1 MSLAINKFADGGSP
15 EVRTYK
21 RGNDEINFN
30 DFIRQAEYG
39 FNNWLDQTD
48 LKDKYKSEVRAAYQD
63 IINRMNQ
70 DPNSFTARL
79 GGGFTNTAGITNKTD
94 GFDAYGIAAGYLGN
108 TLRGMPV
115 YTKPEVKSDKTK
127 YKRDGKL
134 INSTIQSYI
143 IGDNPDNFIFL
154 DNDSFDEAT
163 GQRGM
168 THRIE
173 QTLTGLEWLKGRLK
187 DYYDFDSEDEHK
199 LAIDKINKAIGI
211 LKNGNPND
219 DWFVLGQLGFTN
231 VDKYFLTGKEKRTTP
246 LSQEEQTQKES
257 SGAAQQFEDWM
268 STNRPFYSGSLDSI
282 PLTESGYATEED
294 KQALLNT
301 FESLTVNQIK
311 HILGGF
317 ITHPEGNFTSH
328 RDILSLGNILQKDK
342 FTSHQVISG
351 VIYWAIQRGLG
362 RQLTDNVYYFPFTK
376 KDRQDGSSTV
386 YVYDTSDNTIKEIDA
401 QYVPEYRTEYLNDY
415 KQSNPSSSIRNPKYS
430 ELYSDTG
437 LYPSKKKG
445 GVLKAKDGTTTKDSK
460 ETEDGKETEGYNP
473 KEYFDKIKY
482 NPEVSPASFPADIS
496 SLYDHI
502 TAIPEASKWI
512 ELQYGKN
519 KEGEIWGV
527 DDKLPGSEG
536 KRYDR
541 RTVKIGTKPPT
552 PSIKEA
558 YRIQRNYIK
567 SGNIVKDVQA
577 AYKKWSQ
584 NDQNKGKSYEDFVKY
599 YNAKVDNIRKLG
611 TTRFQEGYGAKKF
624 SSLYDDFNEL
634 YSSNA
639 SVNTPDYDKGLLG
652 AEPTLKDINGSTM
665 SLRNALAFYN
675 DNDSKDLRSG
685 TFIDKD
691 PNNIQF
697 WVDNN
702 GHLELRKP
710 EQSQQVDTDKDTTK
724 KDTDKKGTADPSI
737 LDETQT
743 KLQSPDVKA
752 NLNKQGVWDNLGPDL
767 LGAGRLA
774 MSIRANNRIA
784 RVVRK
789 SLRPKLHNTYELYSP
804 VTGAFSEMQ
813 LRNRQGADLLSQS
826 YRPFTSDASLA
837 AARMYE
843 GQNKANE
850 SRYLG
855 FLADDKEIRRT
866 QAEALKKQEDNRAR
880 YTALGNENTDSI
892 ISNNQ
897 AIAQLEASR
906 LKQNWGSQDA
916 YNQGIESRWRQD
928 IAEKNDRSNQFALS
942 VASDEV
948 EDFRR
953 NAMNQLRDKYKQW
966 QAADPEDRKNSTF
979 TDWATLNSDSY
990 SRAVQDIT
998 AYARALSKKR
1008 YAEIYGESYSW
1019 PTQKNSNGVEIPLEF
1034 NVNSG
1039 KYKWAKNG
1047 GTLTP
1052 RPTINKIRRKN
1063 EGNS

>member
-282 PLTESGYATEED
+282 PLTETGNADED
-294 KQALLNT
+294 AKQALLNT
-301 FESLTVNQIK
+301 FGSLTVDQIK

-317 ITHPEGNFTSH
+317 ITHPEGDFTSH
-328 RDILSLGNILQKDK
+328 KDILSLGNILKKGK

-376 KDRQDGSSTV
+376 SDRQDGSSTV

-401 QYVPEYRTEYLNDY
+401 QYVPEYRNEYLNAY

-445 GVLKAKDGTTTKDSK
+445 GVLKARGGTTISTKNS
-460 ETEDGKETEGYNP
+460 
-473 KEYFDKIKY
+473 
-482 NPEVSPASFPADIS
+482 PEVSAVFYPANNSDF
-496 SLYDHI
+496 YNHTI
-502 TAIPEASKWI
+502 TPGWVK
-512 ELQYGKN
+512 LQYGRK
-519 KEGEIWGV
+519 GEKDIWDV
-527 DDKLPGSEG
+527 DEILPGWEG
-536 KRYDR
+536 KSHNLREEA
-541 RTVKIGTKPPT
+541 IGTVPHT
-552 PSIKEA
+552 PSIREA

-577 AYKKWSQ
+577 AYKTWSQ
-584 NDQNKGKSYEDFVKY
+584 NDQNKGKSYKDFINY
-599 YNAKVDNIRKLG
+599 YNGKVDNIRRLG
-611 TTRFQEGYGAKKF
+611 TTRFQEGYGAKEF
-624 SSLYDDFNEL
+624 SQLYDDFNEL

-639 SVNTPDYDKGLLG
+639 SVKKPDYEKGLLG
-652 AEPTLKDINGSTM
+652 AQSNLKDINGSTM
-665 SLRNALAFYN
+665 SLRNALAFRG
-675 DNDSKDLRSG
+675 DDDSKDLRSG

-697 WVDNN
+697 WVDNE
-702 GHLELRKP
+702 GHLKLIEPK
-710 EQSQQVDTDKDTTK
+710 QSQQVDSNKKLTDKDTN
-724 KDTDKKGTADPSI
+724 KDTNKKGTADPSI

-784 RVVRK
+784 RAVRE

-826 YRPFTSDASLA
+826 YRPFTSDASSA
-837 AARMYE
+837 VARMYE
-843 GQNKANE
+843 GQSKAYE
-850 SRYLG
+850 LQHLG

-866 QAEALKKQEDNRAR
+866 QAEALKKQENNRAR
-880 YTALGNENTDSI
+880 RTAVGKENTDSI
-892 ISNNQ
+892 ISDNQ
-897 AIAQLEASR
+897 DIAQLEASR

-948 EDFRR
+948 DDFRR

-966 QAADPEDRKNSTF
+966 QAADPEDRKDSTF

-1039 KYKWAKNG
+1039 RYKWAKNG

>member
-282 PLTESGYATEED
+282 PLTETGNATEED
-294 KQALLNT
+294 KQELLNT
-301 FESLTVNQIK
+301 FRSLTDNQIK

-328 RDILSLGNILQKDK
+328 RDILSLGNILKKDK

-362 RQLTDNVYYFPFTK
+362 RLLTDNVYYFPFTK
-376 KDRQDGSSTV
+376 SDRQDGSSTV

-401 QYVPEYRTEYLNDY
+401 QYVPEYRNEYLNAY

-445 GVLKAKDGTTTKDSK
+445 GVLKAKEGSSTLRTDKGRDYAEDKMDSNPWLTSDYPGINTSGISYNTILEALTYLDEDLKDDKRIQNLYNEGTNTFTYQTRTQPATDRNSPGNNQYDPEPGGKQLETQDYYKNWLNNVLLKNSKVAEAWARRYKALQPTTNVHYSPWFDNNDKFNFNNFKTSVVNNRKVYNDAVNGIGHDFYRGRVYQIVDKNGKAQDGYYTSLQDGYELVGDPKLDEDSNLAWIYQMRKK
-460 ETEDGKETEGYNP
+460 EISTPDGK
-473 KEYFDKIKY
+473 
-482 NPEVSPASFPADIS
+482 S
-496 SLYDHI
+496 
-502 TAIPEASKWI
+502 
-512 ELQYGKN
+512 
-519 KEGEIWGV
+519 
-527 DDKLPGSEG
+527 
-536 KRYDR
+536 
-541 RTVKIGTKPPT
+541 
-552 PSIKEA
+552 
-558 YRIQRNYIK
+558 
-567 SGNIVKDVQA
+567 
-577 AYKKWSQ
+577 
-584 NDQNKGKSYEDFVKY
+584 
-599 YNAKVDNIRKLG
+599 
-611 TTRFQEGYGAKKF
+611 
-624 SSLYDDFNEL
+624 
-634 YSSNA
+634 
-639 SVNTPDYDKGLLG
+639 
-652 AEPTLKDINGSTM
+652 
-665 SLRNALAFYN
+665 
-675 DNDSKDLRSG
+675 
-685 TFIDKD
+685 
-691 PNNIQF
+691 
-697 WVDNN
+697 
-702 GHLELRKP
+702 
-710 EQSQQVDTDKDTTK
+710 TDKDTTK

-784 RVVRK
+784 RAVRE

-826 YRPFTSDASLA
+826 YRPFTSDASSA
-837 AARMYE
+837 VARMYE
-843 GQNKANE
+843 GQSKAYE
-850 SRYLG
+850 LQHLG

-866 QAEALKKQEDNRAR
+866 QAEALKRQEDNIAR
-880 YTALGNENTDSI
+880 RSALGNENIDSI

-942 VASDEV
+942 VASDEI
-948 EDFRR
+948 EDFRK

-966 QAADPEDRKNSTF
+966 QAADPEDRKDSTF
-979 TDWATLNSDSY
+979 TDWATLNYDSY
-990 SRAVQDIT
+990 SRAVQDIS
-998 AYARALSKKR
+998 AYARALSRKR

-1019 PTQKNSNGVEIPLEF
+1019 PTQKGSNGIETPLEF
-1034 NVNSG
+1034 NINSG
-1039 KYKWAKNG
+1039 RYKWAKNG

>member
-79 GGGFTNTAGITNKTD
+79 GGGFTNTVGITNKTD

-168 THRIE
+168 THRIN
-173 QTLTGLEWLKGRLK
+173 QTLIGLEGLKSRLK
-187 DYYDFDSEDEHK
+187 EFYDFDSGEDYNH
-199 LAIDKINKAIGI
+199 AIDKINKAIGL

-219 DWFVLGQLGFTN
+219 DWFTLGQLGFTN

-246 LSQEEQTQKES
+246 LSQEEQTQIES

-282 PLTESGYATEED
+282 PLTESGYATKED

-301 FESLTVNQIK
+301 FGSLTVDQIK

-328 RDILSLGNILQKDK
+328 KDILSLGNILKNGN

-362 RQLTDNVYYFPFTK
+362 KQLTDNVYYFPFTK
-376 KDRQDGSSTV
+376 LDKQDGSSTV

-401 QYVPEYRTEYLNDY
+401 QYVPEYRNENINAY

-445 GVLKAKDGTTTKDSK
+445 GVLKAESGT
-460 ETEDGKETEGYNP
+460 E
-473 KEYFDKIKY
+473 IKY
-482 NPEVSPASFPADIS
+482 NPEDDYNPKDYLNRIKYTPKVPPVSFPADNS
-496 SLYDHI
+496 FLYDHI
-502 TAIPEASKWI
+502 TEIPGASKWI

-519 KEGEIWGV
+519 DKNNIWDI
-527 DDKLPGSEG
+527 DDELPNWKG
-536 KRYDR
+536 KRHDR
-541 RTVKIGTKPPT
+541 RTSAIGTEPHT
-552 PSIKEA
+552 PSIREA

-567 SGNIVKDVQA
+567 SENIVKDVQA
-577 AYKKWSQ
+577 AYKNWLQKNQ
-584 NDQNKGKSYEDFVKY
+584 GKSYKDFVNY
-599 YNAKVDNIRKLG
+599 YNDKVDNIRKLG
-611 TTRFQEGYGAKKF
+611 TTRFQQGYGAEKF
-624 SSLYDDFNEL
+624 SQLYDDFNEL

-639 SVNTPDYDKGLLG
+639 SVKTPDYEKGLLG

-675 DNDSKDLRSG
+675 DDDSKDLRLG
-685 TFIDKD
+685 TFIEND
-691 PNNIQF
+691 PSKVQF
-697 WVDNN
+697 WVDNE
-702 GHLELRKP
+702 GHLELREPK
-710 EQSQQVDTDKDTTK
+710 QSQQVDTDKDTTK
-724 KDTDKKGTADPSI
+724 KDTTKKDTPDPSI

-767 LGAGRLA
+767 LGARRLA

-784 RVVRK
+784 RVVRE
-789 SLRPKLHNTYELYSP
+789 SLRPKLHYTYELYSP
-804 VTGAFSEMQ
+804 ETGAFSSEIQ

-826 YRPFTSDASLA
+826 YRPFTSDAYLA

-850 SRYLG
+850 LRHLG
-855 FLADDKEIRRT
+855 FIADDKEIRRT
-866 QAEALKKQEDNRAR
+866 QAEALKKQEDNIAR
-880 YTALGNENTDSI
+880 RTALRNETIDSI

-906 LKQNWGSQDA
+906 LKQNWSSQDA

-928 IAEKNDRSNQFALS
+928 IAEKKDRSNQFALS
-942 VASDEV
+942 VASDEIY
-948 EDFRR
+948 DFRK

-966 QAADPEDRKNSTF
+966 QAADPEGRKNSTF
-979 TDWATLNSDSY
+979 TDWATLNYDSY
-990 SRAVQDIT
+990 SRAVQDIA
-998 AYARALSKKR
+998 AYARALSRKR

-1019 PTQKNSNGVEIPLEF
+1019 PTQKGSNGVETPLEF
-1034 NVNSG
+1034 NINSG
-1039 KYKWAKNG
+1039 RYKWAKNG

>member
-246 LSQEEQTQKES
+246 LSQEEQTQIES

-282 PLTESGYATEED
+282 SLTETGNATEED
-294 KQALLNT
+294 KQELLNT
-301 FESLTVNQIK
+301 FRSLTDNQIK

-317 ITHPEGNFTSH
+317 ITHPDGNFTSH
-328 RDILSLGNILQKDK
+328 RDILSLGKILKKDK

-351 VIYWAIQRGLG
+351 VIYWAIERGLG

-376 KDRQDGSSTV
+376 SDRQDGSSTV

-401 QYVPEYRTEYLNDY
+401 QYVPEYRNEYLNAY

-445 GVLKAKDGTTTKDSK
+445 GVLKAKDGTQTKDGK
-460 ETEDGKETEGYNP
+460 KTEEN
-473 KEYFDKIKY
+473 KIKF
-482 NPEVSPASFPADIS
+482 NPPEFTTPPITDKVQEEFLS
-496 SLYDHI
+496 SNIYQ
-502 TAIPEASKWI
+502 PWI

-519 KEGEIWGV
+519 KKGNIWYA
-527 DDKLPGSEG
+527 DDELPYWKG
-536 KRYDR
+536 KRHDR
-541 RTVKIGTKPPT
+541 RTDKIGTEPPT
-552 PSIKEA
+552 PSIRNA
-558 YRIQRNYIK
+558 YRIQRNYIN
-567 SGNIVKDVQA
+567 SGNIVKDVRT
-577 AYKKWSQ
+577 AYQ
-584 NDQNKGKSYEDFVKY
+584 NWLKNNKEKTYKDFVKY
-599 YNAKVDNIRKLG
+599 YNAKVDNIRNLG
-611 TTRFQEGYGAKKF
+611 ITRFQKGYGATGF
-624 SSLYDDFNEL
+624 SKLYDDFNEL

-639 SVNTPDYDKGLLG
+639 SVNKPDYDNGLLG
-652 AEPTLKDINGSTM
+652 AQSDLKDINGSTM
-665 SLRNALAFYN
+665 SLRNALAFLN
-675 DNDSKDLRSG
+675 DDDSKNLRSG
-685 TFIDKD
+685 TFIEND
-691 PNNIQF
+691 PSKIQF

-702 GHLELRKP
+702 GHLELREPK
-710 EQSQQVDTDKDTTK
+710 QSQQVDTDKDTTK
-724 KDTDKKGTADPSI
+724 KDTDKKGTTDPSI

-784 RVVRK
+784 RVVRE

-813 LRNRQGADLLSQS
+813 LRNREGADLLSQS
-826 YRPFTSDASLA
+826 YRPFTSDASSA
-837 AARMYE
+837 IARMYE
-843 GQNKANE
+843 GQSKANE
-850 SRYLG
+850 LRHLG

-866 QAEALKKQEDNRAR
+866 QAEALKKQEDNTAR
-880 YTALGNENTDSI
+880 RTALRNENIDSI

-906 LKQNWGSQDA
+906 LKQNWSSQDA

-928 IAEKNDRSNQFALS
+928 IAEKKDRSNQFALS

-1019 PTQKNSNGVEIPLEF
+1019 PTQKNSNGVETPLEF

>member
-282 PLTESGYATEED
+282 PLTETGSADEED
-294 KQALLNT
+294 KQELLNT
-301 FESLTVNQIK
+301 FRSLTDNQIK

-317 ITHPEGNFTSH
+317 ITHPDGNFTSH
-328 RDILSLGNILQKDK
+328 TDILSLGKILKKDK

-376 KDRQDGSSTV
+376 LDRQDGSSTV

-401 QYVPEYRTEYLNDY
+401 QYVPEYRNEYLNAY

-445 GVLKAKDGTTTKDSK
+445 GVLKAESGTK
-460 ETEDGKETEGYNP
+460 TEESN
-473 KEYFDKIKY
+473 KIKF
-482 NPEVSPASFPADIS
+482 NPPELTTPPITDGIPGLSPDWA
-496 SLYDHI
+496 
-502 TAIPEASKWI
+502 K
-512 ELQYGKN
+512 LQYGYKDKN
-519 KEGEIWGV
+519 KDIIWGA
-527 DDKLPGSEG
+527 DEILPGWKG
-536 KRYDR
+536 R
-541 RTVKIGTKPPT
+541 RHDLRTDEIGTIPHT
-552 PSIKEA
+552 PSIREA

-611 TTRFQEGYGAKKF
+611 TTRFQKGYGAKEF
-624 SSLYDDFNEL
+624 SPLYDDFNEL

-639 SVNTPDYDKGLLG
+639 SVNKPDYEKGLLG
-652 AEPTLKDINGSTM
+652 KQYNLRDINGSTM

-675 DNDSKDLRSG
+675 DDDSKDLRSG
-685 TFIDKD
+685 TFIEND
-691 PNNIQF
+691 PSKVQF

-702 GHLELRKP
+702 GHLELREPK
-710 EQSQQVDTDKDTTK
+710 QSQQVATDKDTTK
-724 KDTDKKGTADPSI
+724 KDTTKKGTPDQSI

-784 RVVRK
+784 RAVRE

-826 YRPFTSDASLA
+826 YRPFTSDASSA
-837 AARMYE
+837 VARMYE
-843 GQNKANE
+843 GQSKAIE
-850 SRYLG
+850 LQHLG

-906 LKQNWGSQDA
+906 LKQNWSSQDA

-928 IAEKNDRSNQFALS
+928 IAEKKDRSNQFALS

>member
-246 LSQEEQTQKES
+246 LSQEEQTQIES

-282 PLTESGYATEED
+282 PLTETGNASEED
-294 KQALLNT
+294 KQELLNT
-301 FESLTVNQIK
+301 FRSLTDNQIT

-328 RDILSLGNILQKDK
+328 QDILSLGKILKKDK

-362 RQLTDNVYYFPFTK
+362 KQLTDNVYYFPFTK
-376 KDRQDGSSTV
+376 SDRQDGSSTV
-386 YVYDTSDNTIKEIDA
+386 YVYDTSDHTIKEIDA
-401 QYVPEYRTEYLNDY
+401 QYVPEYRNEYLNAY

-445 GVLKAKDGTTTKDSK
+445 GVLKAESGTK
-460 ETEDGKETEGYNP
+460 TEESN
-473 KEYFDKIKY
+473 KIKF
-482 NPEVSPASFPADIS
+482 NPPELTTPPITDGIPGLSPDWA
-496 SLYDHI
+496 
-502 TAIPEASKWI
+502 K
-512 ELQYGKN
+512 LQYGYKD
-519 KEGEIWGV
+519 EGKGIIWGA
-527 DDKLPGSEG
+527 DDELPYWKG
-536 KRYDR
+536 KRHDLR
-541 RTVKIGTKPPT
+541 KPAIGTEPHT
-552 PSIKEA
+552 PSIREA

-567 SGNIVKDVQA
+567 SGNIVKDVRT
-577 AYKKWSQ
+577 AYQ
-584 NDQNKGKSYEDFVKY
+584 NWLKNNKEKTYKDFVNY
-599 YNAKVDNIRKLG
+599 YNAKVDNIRRLG
-611 TTRFQEGYGAKKF
+611 TTRFQEGYGAKGF
-624 SSLYDDFNEL
+624 SQLYDDFNEL

-639 SVNTPDYDKGLLG
+639 SVNKPDYKNGLLG
-652 AEPTLKDINGSTM
+652 AEPKLKDINGSTM
-665 SLRNALAFYN
+665 SLRNALAFLN
-675 DNDSKDLRSG
+675 DDDSKDLRSG

-697 WVDNN
+697 WVNN
-702 GHLELRKP
+702 EGHLELREPK
-710 EQSQQVDTDKDTTK
+710 QSQQVDPDGKSTDKSTP
-724 KDTDKKGTADPSI
+724 KKGAADPSI

-784 RVVRK
+784 RAVRE

-826 YRPFTSDASLA
+826 YRPFTSDASSA

-843 GQNKANE
+843 GQSKAYE
-850 SRYLG
+850 LQHLG

-866 QAEALKKQEDNRAR
+866 QAEALKKQENNRAR
-880 YTALGNENTDSI
+880 WTAVGNENTDSI

-897 AIAQLEASR
+897 DIAQLEASR
-906 LKQNWGSQDA
+906 LKQNWSSQDA

-942 VASDEV
+942 VASDEI
-948 EDFRR
+948 EDFRK

-966 QAADPEDRKNSTF
+966 QAADPEDRKDSTF
-979 TDWATLNSDSY
+979 TDWATLNYDSY
-990 SRAVQDIT
+990 SRAVQDIS
-998 AYARALSKKR
+998 AYARALSRKR

-1019 PTQKNSNGVEIPLEF
+1019 PTQKNSNGVETPLEF
-1034 NVNSG
+1034 NINSG
-1039 KYKWAKNG
+1039 RYKWARNG

>member
-246 LSQEEQTQKES
+246 LSQEEQTQIES

-282 PLTESGYATEED
+282 PLTETGNASEED
-294 KQALLNT
+294 KQELLNT
-301 FESLTVNQIK
+301 FRSLTDNQIT

-328 RDILSLGNILQKDK
+328 QDILSLGKILKKDK

-362 RQLTDNVYYFPFTK
+362 KQLTDNVYYFPFTK
-376 KDRQDGSSTV
+376 SDRQDGSSTV
-386 YVYDTSDNTIKEIDA
+386 YVYDTSDHTIKEIDA
-401 QYVPEYRTEYLNDY
+401 QYVPEYRNEYLNAY

-445 GVLKAKDGTTTKDSK
+445 GVLKAESGTK
-460 ETEDGKETEGYNP
+460 TEESN
-473 KEYFDKIKY
+473 KIKF
-482 NPEVSPASFPADIS
+482 NPPELTTPPITDGIPGLSPDWA
-496 SLYDHI
+496 
-502 TAIPEASKWI
+502 K
-512 ELQYGKN
+512 LQYGYKD
-519 KEGEIWGV
+519 EGKGIIWGA
-527 DDKLPGSEG
+527 DDELPYWKG
-536 KRYDR
+536 KRHDLR
-541 RTVKIGTKPPT
+541 KPAIGTEPHT
-552 PSIKEA
+552 PSIREA

-577 AYKKWSQ
+577 AYKKWSE
-584 NDQNKGKSYEDFVKY
+584 NKDNQGKTYKDFVNY
-599 YNAKVDNIRKLG
+599 YNAKVDNIRNLG
-611 TTRFQEGYGAKKF
+611 TTRFQKGYGATGF
-624 SSLYDDFNEL
+624 SPLYDDFNEL

-639 SVNTPDYDKGLLG
+639 SVDTPNYEKGLLG
-652 AEPTLKDINGSTM
+652 KQYNLRDINGSTM

-675 DNDSKDLRSG
+675 DDDSKDLRLG
-685 TFIDKD
+685 TFIAND
-691 PNNIQF
+691 PSKVQF
-697 WVDNN
+697 WVDNK
-702 GHLELRKP
+702 GHLELREPK
-710 EQSQQVDTDKDTTK
+710 QSQQVDTDKDTTK
-724 KDTDKKGTADPSI
+724 KDTDKKGAADPSI

-784 RVVRK
+784 RAVRE

-826 YRPFTSDASLA
+826 YRPFTSDASSA
-837 AARMYE
+837 VARMYE
-843 GQNKANE
+843 GQSKAYE
-850 SRYLG
+850 LQHLG

-866 QAEALKKQEDNRAR
+866 QAEALKKQENNRAR
-880 YTALGNENTDSI
+880 WTAVGNENTDSI

-897 AIAQLEASR
+897 DIAQLEASR
-906 LKQNWGSQDA
+906 LKQNWSSQDA

-942 VASDEV
+942 VASDEI
-948 EDFRR
+948 EDFRK

-966 QAADPEDRKNSTF
+966 QAADPEDRKDSTF
-979 TDWATLNSDSY
+979 TDWATLNYDSY
-990 SRAVQDIT
+990 SRAVQDIS
-998 AYARALSKKR
+998 AYARALSRKR

-1019 PTQKNSNGVEIPLEF
+1019 PTQKNSNGVETPLEF
-1034 NVNSG
+1034 NINSG
-1039 KYKWAKNG
+1039 RYKWARNG

>member
-168 THRIE
+168 THRIN
-173 QTLTGLEWLKGRLK
+173 QTLIGLEGLKSRLK
-187 DYYDFDSEDEHK
+187 EFYDFDSGEDYNH
-199 LAIDKINKAIGI
+199 AIDKINKAIGL

-219 DWFVLGQLGFTN
+219 DWFTLGQLGFTN

-246 LSQEEQTQKES
+246 LSQEEQTQIES

-282 PLTESGYATEED
+282 PLTETGNADEVD
-294 KQALLNT
+294 KQELLNT
-301 FESLTVNQIK
+301 FRSLTVDQIQ

-328 RDILSLGNILQKDK
+328 KDILSLGNILKKGK

-376 KDRQDGSSTV
+376 SDKPDGSSTV
-386 YVYDTSDNTIKEIDA
+386 YVYDTSDNTIKEMDA
-401 QYVPEYRTEYLNDY
+401 QYVPEYRNENINAY
-415 KQSNPSSSIRNPKYS
+415 KQSNPSSSIRNPQYS
-430 ELYSDTG
+430 ELYGNTG

-445 GVLKAKDGTTTKDSK
+445 GVLKAKSGITISTDGIPKGSAVFYPANNSDF
-460 ETEDGKETEGYNP
+460 YNHT
-473 KEYFDKIKY
+473 IT
-482 NPEVSPASFPADIS
+482 PEWV
-496 SLYDHI
+496 
-502 TAIPEASKWI
+502 K
-512 ELQYGKN
+512 LQYGRK
-519 KEGEIWGV
+519 GEKDIWGV
-527 DDKLPGSEG
+527 DDKLPGWEG
-536 KRYDR
+536 KRHDLR
-541 RTVKIGTKPPT
+541 KPAIGIEPHT
-552 PSIKEA
+552 PSIREA

-567 SGNIVKDVQA
+567 SGNIVRDVQA

-599 YNAKVDNIRKLG
+599 YNAKVDDIRRLG
-611 TTRFQEGYGAKKF
+611 TTRFQQGYGAKGF
-624 SSLYDDFNEL
+624 SQLYDDFNEL

-639 SVNTPDYDKGLLG
+639 SVEKPDYEKGLLG
-652 AEPTLKDINGSTM
+652 AQSNLKDINGSTM
-665 SLRNALAFYN
+665 SLRNALAFRGN
-675 DNDSKDLRSG
+675 DDSKDLRLG
-685 TFIDKD
+685 TFIDND
-691 PNNIQF
+691 PSKVQF
-697 WVDNN
+697 WVDNE
-702 GHLELRKP
+702 GHLKLKP
-710 EQSQQVDTDKDTTK
+710 EQSQQVNSDKKLTDKDTK
-724 KDTDKKGTADPSI
+724 KDTDKKGTPDPSI

-813 LRNRQGADLLSQS
+813 LRNREGADLLSQS
-826 YRPFTSDASLA
+826 YRPFTSDASSA
-837 AARMYE
+837 IARMYE
-843 GQNKANE
+843 GQSKANE
-850 SRYLG
+850 LRHLG

-866 QAEALKKQEDNRAR
+866 QAEALKKQEDNIAR
-880 YTALGNENTDSI
+880 RTVVRNENTDSI

-928 IAEKNDRSNQFALS
+928 IAEKKDRSNQFALS
-942 VASDEV
+942 VASDEID
-948 EDFRR
+948 DFRK

-966 QAADPEDRKNSTF
+966 QAADPEDRKDSTF
-979 TDWATLNSDSY
+979 TDWATLNYDSY
-990 SRAVQDIT
+990 SRAVQDIA
-998 AYARALSKKR
+998 AYARALSRKR

-1019 PTQKNSNGVEIPLEF
+1019 PTQKGSNGVETPLEF
-1034 NVNSG
+1034 NINSG
-1039 KYKWAKNG
+1039 RYKWAKNG

>member
-246 LSQEEQTQKES
+246 LSQEEQTQIES

-282 PLTESGYATEED
+282 PLTESGDATEDD
-294 KQALLNT
+294 KQELLNT
-301 FESLTVNQIK
+301 FRSLTDNQIK

-328 RDILSLGNILQKDK
+328 RDILSLGKILKKGK

-351 VIYWAIQRGLG
+351 VIYWAIERGLG
-362 RQLTDNVYYFPFTK
+362 KQLTDNAYYFPFTK
-376 KDRQDGSSTV
+376 SDRQDGSSTV

-401 QYVPEYRTEYLNDY
+401 QYVPEYRNEYLNAY

-445 GVLKAKDGTTTKDSK
+445 GVLKAKDGTQ
-460 ETEDGKETEGYNP
+460 TEEN
-473 KEYFDKIKY
+473 KIKF
-482 NPEVSPASFPADIS
+482 NPPEFTTPPITDKMQEEFLS
-496 SLYDHI
+496 SNIYQ
-502 TAIPEASKWI
+502 PWI

-519 KEGEIWGV
+519 KEGKIWYA
-527 DDKLPGSEG
+527 DDELPNWKG
-536 KRYDR
+536 KRHDR
-541 RTVKIGTKPPT
+541 RTAQIGVDPHT
-552 PSIKEA
+552 PSIRNA
-558 YRIQRNYIK
+558 YQIQRNYIK
-567 SGNIVKDVQA
+567 SGNIVKDVRA
-577 AYKKWSQ
+577 AYQ
-584 NDQNKGKSYEDFVKY
+584 NWLQKNQGKSYEDFVKY
-599 YNAKVDNIRKLG
+599 YNGKVDNIRALG
-611 TTRFQEGYGAKKF
+611 TTRFQKGYGAKEF
-624 SSLYDDFNEL
+624 SQLYDDFNEL

-639 SVNTPDYDKGLLG
+639 SVKTPNYEKGLLG
-652 AEPTLKDINGSTM
+652 AQSNLKDINGSTM

-675 DNDSKDLRSG
+675 DDDSKDLRSG
-685 TFIDKD
+685 TFIEND
-691 PNNIQF
+691 PSKVQF
-697 WVDNN
+697 WVDNT
-702 GHLELRKP
+702 GHLELREPK
-710 EQSQQVDTDKDTTK
+710 QSQQVDTDKDTTK

-784 RVVRK
+784 RVVRE

-826 YRPFTSDASLA
+826 YRPFTSDASSA
-837 AARMYE
+837 VARMYE
-843 GQNKANE
+843 GQSKANE
-850 SRYLG
+850 LQHLG

-866 QAEALKKQEDNRAR
+866 QAEALKRQEDNTAR
-880 YTALGNENTDSI
+880 RTALRNENIDSI

-906 LKQNWGSQDA
+906 LKQNWSSQDA

-928 IAEKNDRSNQFALS
+928 IAEKKDRSNQFALS

-979 TDWATLNSDSY
+979 TDWATLNSDAY

>member
-282 PLTESGYATEED
+282 PLTETGSADEED
-294 KQALLNT
+294 KQELLNT
-301 FESLTVNQIK
+301 FRSLTDNQIK

-317 ITHPEGNFTSH
+317 ITHPDGNFTSH
-328 RDILSLGNILQKDK
+328 TDILSLGKILKKDK

-401 QYVPEYRTEYLNDY
+401 QYVPEYRNEYLNAY

-445 GVLKAKDGTTTKDSK
+445 GVLKAESGTK
-460 ETEDGKETEGYNP
+460 TEESN
-473 KEYFDKIKY
+473 KIKF
-482 NPEVSPASFPADIS
+482 NPPELTTPPITDGIPGLSPDWA
-496 SLYDHI
+496 
-502 TAIPEASKWI
+502 K
-512 ELQYGKN
+512 LQYGYKDKN
-519 KEGEIWGV
+519 KDIIWGA
-527 DDKLPGSEG
+527 DEILPGWKG
-536 KRYDR
+536 R
-541 RTVKIGTKPPT
+541 RHDLRTDEIGTIPHT
-552 PSIKEA
+552 PSIREA

-611 TTRFQEGYGAKKF
+611 TTRFQKGYGAKEF
-624 SSLYDDFNEL
+624 SPLYDDFNEL

-639 SVNTPDYDKGLLG
+639 SVNKPDYEKGLLG
-652 AEPTLKDINGSTM
+652 KQYNLRDINGSTM

-675 DNDSKDLRSG
+675 DDDSKDLRSG
-685 TFIDKD
+685 TFIEND
-691 PNNIQF
+691 PSKVQF

-702 GHLELRKP
+702 GHLELREPK
-710 EQSQQVDTDKDTTK
+710 QSQQVATDKDTTK
-724 KDTDKKGTADPSI
+724 KDTTKKGTPDQSI

-784 RVVRK
+784 RAVRE

-826 YRPFTSDASLA
+826 YRPFTSDASSA
-837 AARMYE
+837 VARMYE
-843 GQNKANE
+843 GQSKAIE
-850 SRYLG
+850 LQHLG

-928 IAEKNDRSNQFALS
+928 IAEKKDRSNQFALS

>member
-282 PLTESGYATEED
+282 SLTETGNATEED
-294 KQALLNT
+294 KQELLNT
-301 FESLTVNQIK
+301 FRSLTDNQIK

-362 RQLTDNVYYFPFTK
+362 KQLTDNVYYFPFTK
-376 KDRQDGSSTV
+376 SDRQDGSSTV

-401 QYVPEYRTEYLNDY
+401 QYVPEYRNEYLNAY

-445 GVLKAKDGTTTKDSK
+445 GILKAKDGTQTKDSK
-460 ETEDGKETEGYNP
+460 KTEEN
-473 KEYFDKIKY
+473 KIKF
-482 NPEVSPASFPADIS
+482 NPPEFTTPPITDKMQEEFLS
-496 SLYDHI
+496 SNIYQ
-502 TAIPEASKWI
+502 PWI

-519 KEGEIWGV
+519 NKGEIWYA
-527 DDKLPGSEG
+527 DDELPYWKG
-536 KRYDR
+536 KRHDR
-541 RTVKIGTKPPT
+541 RTSAIGTEPHT
-552 PSIKEA
+552 PSIREA

-567 SGNIVKDVQA
+567 SGNIVKDVRT
-577 AYKKWSQ
+577 AYQ
-584 NDQNKGKSYEDFVKY
+584 NWLKNNKEKSYKDFVDY
-599 YNAKVDNIRKLG
+599 YNAKVDNIRNLG
-611 TTRFQEGYGAKKF
+611 ITRFQKGYGATGF
-624 SSLYDDFNEL
+624 SKLYDDFNEL

-639 SVNTPDYDKGLLG
+639 SVDTPNYEKGLLG
-652 AEPTLKDINGSTM
+652 KQYNLRDINGSTM
-665 SLRNALAFYN
+665 SLRNALAFLN
-675 DNDSKDLRSG
+675 DDDSKNLRSG

-697 WVDNN
+697 WVDNK

-710 EQSQQVDTDKDTTK
+710 EQSQQVDSDKDTTK

-784 RVVRK
+784 RVVRE

-826 YRPFTSDASLA
+826 YRPFTSDASSA
-837 AARMYE
+837 VARMYE
-843 GQNKANE
+843 GQSKAIE
-850 SRYLG
+850 LQHLG

-880 YTALGNENTDSI
+880 RTALGNENTDSI
-892 ISNNQ
+892 IANNQ

-906 LKQNWGSQDA
+906 LKQNWSSQDA

-928 IAEKNDRSNQFALS
+928 IAEKKDRSDKFALS

-1019 PTQKNSNGVEIPLEF
+1019 PTQKNSNGVETPLEF

-1039 KYKWAKNG
+1039 RYKWAKNG

>member
-282 PLTESGYATEED
+282 PLTESGSADEED
-294 KQALLNT
+294 KQELLNT
-301 FESLTVNQIK
+301 FRSLTDNQIR

-317 ITHPEGNFTSH
+317 ITHPDGNFTSH
-328 RDILSLGNILQKDK
+328 RDILSLGKILKKDK

-376 KDRQDGSSTV
+376 SDRQDGSSTV

-401 QYVPEYRTEYLNDY
+401 QYVPEYRNEYLNAY

-445 GVLKAKDGTTTKDSK
+445 GVLKAEDGTQTKDGKK
-460 ETEDGKETEGYNP
+460 TEEN
-473 KEYFDKIKY
+473 KIKF
-482 NPEVSPASFPADIS
+482 NPPEFTTPPITDKMQEEFLS
-496 SLYDHI
+496 SNIYQ
-502 TAIPEASKWI
+502 PWI

-519 KEGEIWGV
+519 KKGNIWYA
-527 DDKLPGSEG
+527 DDELPYWKG
-536 KRYDR
+536 KRHDR
-541 RTVKIGTKPPT
+541 RTDKIGTEPPT
-552 PSIKEA
+552 PSIRNA
-558 YRIQRNYIK
+558 YRIQRNYIN
-567 SGNIVKDVQA
+567 SGNIVKDVRT
-577 AYKKWSQ
+577 AYQ
-584 NDQNKGKSYEDFVKY
+584 NWLKNNKEKTYKDFVKY
-599 YNAKVDNIRKLG
+599 YNAKVDNIRNLG
-611 TTRFQEGYGAKKF
+611 ITRFQKGYGATGF
-624 SSLYDDFNEL
+624 SKLYDDFNEL

-639 SVNTPDYDKGLLG
+639 SVNKPDYDNGLLG
-652 AEPTLKDINGSTM
+652 AQSDLKDINGSTM
-665 SLRNALAFYN
+665 SLRNALAFLN
-675 DNDSKDLRSG
+675 DDDSKNLRSG

-710 EQSQQVDTDKDTTK
+710 EQSQQVDTNKDTTK

-826 YRPFTSDASLA
+826 YRPFTSDASSA
-837 AARMYE
+837 IARMYE
-843 GQNKANE
+843 GQSKAIE
-850 SRYLG
+850 LQHLG

-880 YTALGNENTDSI
+880 RTALRNENTDSI

-906 LKQNWGSQDA
+906 LKQNWSSQDA

-1019 PTQKNSNGVEIPLEF
+1019 PTQKNSNGVETPLEF

-1039 KYKWAKNG
+1039 RYKWAKNG

>member
-246 LSQEEQTQKES
+246 LSQEEQTQIES

-282 PLTESGYATEED
+282 SLTETGNATEED
-294 KQALLNT
+294 KQELLNT
-301 FESLTVNQIK
+301 FRSLTDNQIK

-362 RQLTDNVYYFPFTK
+362 KQLTDNVYYFPFTK
-376 KDRQDGSSTV
+376 SDRQDGSSTV

-401 QYVPEYRTEYLNDY
+401 QYVPEYRNEYLNAY

-445 GVLKAKDGTTTKDSK
+445 GILKAKDGTQTKDSK
-460 ETEDGKETEGYNP
+460 KTEEN
-473 KEYFDKIKY
+473 KIKF
-482 NPEVSPASFPADIS
+482 NPPEFTTPPITDKMQEEFLS
-496 SLYDHI
+496 SNIYQ
-502 TAIPEASKWI
+502 PWI

-519 KEGEIWGV
+519 NKGEIWYA
-527 DDKLPGSEG
+527 DDELPYWKG
-536 KRYDR
+536 KRHDR
-541 RTVKIGTKPPT
+541 RTSAIGTEPHT
-552 PSIKEA
+552 PSIREA

-567 SGNIVKDVQA
+567 SGNIVKDVRT
-577 AYKKWSQ
+577 AYQ
-584 NDQNKGKSYEDFVKY
+584 NWLKNNKEKSYKDFVDY
-599 YNAKVDNIRKLG
+599 YNAKVDNIRNLG
-611 TTRFQEGYGAKKF
+611 ITRFQKGYGATGF
-624 SSLYDDFNEL
+624 SKLYDDFNEL

-639 SVNTPDYDKGLLG
+639 SVDTPNYEKGLLG
-652 AEPTLKDINGSTM
+652 KQYNLRDINGSTM
-665 SLRNALAFYN
+665 SLRNALAFLN
-675 DNDSKDLRSG
+675 DDDSKNLRSG

-697 WVDNN
+697 WVDNK

-710 EQSQQVDTDKDTTK
+710 EQSQQVDSDKDTTK

-784 RVVRK
+784 RVVRE

-826 YRPFTSDASLA
+826 YRPFTSDASSA
-837 AARMYE
+837 VARMYE
-843 GQNKANE
+843 GQSKAIE
-850 SRYLG
+850 LQHLG

-880 YTALGNENTDSI
+880 RTALGNENTDSI
-892 ISNNQ
+892 IANNQ

-906 LKQNWGSQDA
+906 LKQNWSSQDA

-928 IAEKNDRSNQFALS
+928 IAEKKDRSDKFALS

-1019 PTQKNSNGVEIPLEF
+1019 PTQKNSNGVETPLEF

-1039 KYKWAKNG
+1039 RYKWAKNG

>member
-246 LSQEEQTQKES
+246 LSQEEQTQIES

-282 PLTESGYATEED
+282 SLTETGNATEED
-294 KQALLNT
+294 KQELLNT
-301 FESLTVNQIK
+301 FRSLTDNQIK

-328 RDILSLGNILQKDK
+328 RDILSLGKILRKDK

-362 RQLTDNVYYFPFTK
+362 KQLTDNVYYFPFTK
-376 KDRQDGSSTV
+376 SDRQDGSSTV

-401 QYVPEYRTEYLNDY
+401 QYVPEYRNEYLNAY

-445 GVLKAKDGTTTKDSK
+445 GVLKAKEGSSTLRTDKGRDYA
-460 ETEDGKETEGYNP
+460 EDEMYYNP
-473 KEYFDKIKY
+473 WLTLDYPGRNTSGISY
-482 NPEVSPASFPADIS
+482 NTI
-496 SLYDHI
+496 L
-502 TAIPEASKWI
+502 EALTYLDEDLK
-512 ELQYGKN
+512 
-519 KEGEIWGV
+519 
-527 DDKLPGSEG
+527 DDK
-536 KRYDR
+536 
-541 RTVKIGTKPPT
+541 
-552 PSIKEA
+552 
-558 YRIQRNYIK
+558 RIQNLYNEGTNTFTYQTRTQPATDRN
-567 SGNIVKDVQA
+567 SPGNNQYDPEPGGKQLETQDY
-577 AYKKWSQ
+577 YKNWLNNVLLKNSKVAEAWARRYKALQPTTNVHYSPWFDN
-584 NDQNKGKSYEDFVKY
+584 NDKFNFNNFKTSVV
-599 YNAKVDNIRKLG
+599 NNRKV
-611 TTRFQEGYGAKKF
+611 
-624 SSLYDDFNEL
+624 
-634 YSSNA
+634 
-639 SVNTPDYDKGLLG
+639 
-652 AEPTLKDINGSTM
+652 
-665 SLRNALAFYN
+665 YN
-675 DNDSKDLRSG
+675 DAVNGIGHDFYRGRVYQIVDENGKAQGGYYTSLQDGYELVGDPKLDEDSNLAWVYQMRKKGIS
-685 TFIDKD
+685 T
-691 PNNIQF
+691 PNGKPT
-697 WVDNN
+697 DN
-702 GHLELRKP
+702 
-710 EQSQQVDTDKDTTK
+710 DTTNQ
-724 KDTDKKGTADPSI
+724 SN
-737 LDETQT
+737 LDERQT
-743 KLQSPDVKA
+743 KLKSPDVKA

-784 RVVRK
+784 RVVRE

-826 YRPFTSDASLA
+826 YRPFTSDASSA

-843 GQNKANE
+843 GQSKAYE
-850 SRYLG
+850 LQHLG

-866 QAEALKKQEDNRAR
+866 QAEALKKQEDNMAR
-880 YTALGNENTDSI
+880 RTALRNENIDSI

-906 LKQNWGSQDA
+906 LKQNWSSQDA

-928 IAEKNDRSNQFALS
+928 IAEKKDRSNQFALS

-979 TDWATLNSDSY
+979 TDWATLNSDAY

>member
-282 PLTESGYATEED
+282 PLTESGNATEED
-294 KQALLNT
+294 KQELLNT
-301 FESLTVNQIK
+301 FRSLTDNQIT

-328 RDILSLGNILQKDK
+328 RDILSLGKILKKDK

-362 RQLTDNVYYFPFTK
+362 KQLTDNVYYFPFTK
-376 KDRQDGSSTV
+376 SDRQDGSSTV
-386 YVYDTSDNTIKEIDA
+386 YVYDTSDHTIKEIDA
-401 QYVPEYRTEYLNDY
+401 QYVPEYRNEYLNAY

-445 GVLKAKDGTTTKDSK
+445 GVLKAESGTKTKESNKIEFNPPELTTPPIPITDGIP
-460 ETEDGKETEGYNP
+460 GL
-473 KEYFDKIKY
+473 
-482 NPEVSPASFPADIS
+482 SPDWA
-496 SLYDHI
+496 
-502 TAIPEASKWI
+502 K
-512 ELQYGKN
+512 LQYGYKD
-519 KEGEIWGV
+519 EGKGIIWGA
-527 DDKLPGSEG
+527 DDELPYWKG
-536 KRYDR
+536 KRHDLR
-541 RTVKIGTKPPT
+541 KPAIGTKPHT
-552 PSIKEA
+552 PSIREA

-577 AYKKWSQ
+577 AYKKWSE
-584 NDQNKGKSYEDFVKY
+584 NKDNQGKTYKDFVNY
-599 YNAKVDNIRKLG
+599 YNAKVDNIRNLG
-611 TTRFQEGYGAKKF
+611 TTRFQKGYGATGF
-624 SSLYDDFNEL
+624 SPLYDDFNEL

-639 SVNTPDYDKGLLG
+639 LAKTPDYEKGLLG
-652 AEPTLKDINGSTM
+652 AQSNLSDINGSTM

-675 DNDSKDLRSG
+675 DDDSKDLRSG

-697 WVDNN
+697 WVDNT
-702 GHLELRKP
+702 GHLELREPK
-710 EQSQQVDTDKDTTK
+710 QSQQVDTDKDTTK
-724 KDTDKKGTADPSI
+724 KDTDKKGAADPSI

-784 RVVRK
+784 RAVRE

-826 YRPFTSDASLA
+826 YRPFTSDASSA

-843 GQNKANE
+843 GQSKAYE
-850 SRYLG
+850 LQHLG

-880 YTALGNENTDSI
+880 WTAVGKENTDSI

-906 LKQNWGSQDA
+906 LKQNWSSQDA

-942 VASDEV
+942 VASDEI
-948 EDFRR
+948 EDFRK

-966 QAADPEDRKNSTF
+966 QAADPEDRKDSTF
-979 TDWATLNSDSY
+979 TDWATLNYDSY
-990 SRAVQDIT
+990 SRAVQDIS
-998 AYARALSKKR
+998 AYARALSRKR

-1019 PTQKNSNGVEIPLEF
+1019 PTQKGSNGVETPLEF
-1034 NVNSG
+1034 NINSG
-1039 KYKWAKNG
+1039 RYKWAKNG

>member
-282 PLTESGYATEED
+282 PLTETGNATEED
-294 KQALLNT
+294 KQELLNT
-301 FESLTVNQIK
+301 FRSLTDNQIT

-328 RDILSLGNILQKDK
+328 KDILSLGNILKKDK

-362 RQLTDNVYYFPFTK
+362 KQLTDNVYYFPFTK
-376 KDRQDGSSTV
+376 SDRQDGSSTV
-386 YVYDTSDNTIKEIDA
+386 YVYDTSDHTIKEIDA
-401 QYVPEYRTEYLNDY
+401 QYVPEYRNEYLNAY

-445 GVLKAKDGTTTKDSK
+445 GVLKAESGTK
-460 ETEDGKETEGYNP
+460 TEEQN
-473 KEYFDKIKY
+473 KIKF
-482 NPEVSPASFPADIS
+482 NPPELTTPPITDGIPGLSPDWA
-496 SLYDHI
+496 
-502 TAIPEASKWI
+502 K
-512 ELQYGKN
+512 LQYGYKD
-519 KEGEIWGV
+519 EGEGIIWGA
-527 DDKLPGSEG
+527 DDELPYWKG
-536 KRYDR
+536 KRHDLR
-541 RTVKIGTKPPT
+541 KPAIGTEPHT
-552 PSIKEA
+552 PSIREA

-577 AYKKWSQ
+577 AYKKWSE
-584 NDQNKGKSYEDFVKY
+584 NKDNQGKTYKDFVNY
-599 YNAKVDNIRKLG
+599 YNAKVDNIRNLG
-611 TTRFQEGYGAKKF
+611 TTRFQKGYGATGF
-624 SSLYDDFNEL
+624 SKLYDDFNEL

-639 SVNTPDYDKGLLG
+639 SVDTPDYDKGLLG
-652 AEPTLKDINGSTM
+652 AQYNIRDINGSTM

-675 DNDSKDLRSG
+675 DDDFKNLRSG

-697 WVDNN
+697 WVDNE
-702 GHLELRKP
+702 GHLKLIEPK
-710 EQSQQVDTDKDTTK
+710 QSQQVNPDGKSPDKGTP
-724 KDTDKKGTADPSI
+724 KKGTADPSI

-784 RVVRK
+784 RAVRE

-826 YRPFTSDASLA
+826 YRPFTSDASSA

-843 GQNKANE
+843 GQSKAYE
-850 SRYLG
+850 LQHLG

-866 QAEALKKQEDNRAR
+866 QAEALKKQENNRAR
-880 YTALGNENTDSI
+880 QTAVSNENTDSI

-897 AIAQLEASR
+897 DIAQLEASR
-906 LKQNWGSQDA
+906 LKQNWSSQDA

-942 VASDEV
+942 VASDEI
-948 EDFRR
+948 EDFRK

-966 QAADPEDRKNSTF
+966 QAADPEDRKDSTF
-979 TDWATLNSDSY
+979 TDWATLNYDSY
-990 SRAVQDIT
+990 SRAVQDIS
-998 AYARALSKKR
+998 AYARALSRKR

-1019 PTQKNSNGVEIPLEF
+1019 PTQKGSNGIETPLEF
-1034 NVNSG
+1034 NINSG
-1039 KYKWAKNG
+1039 RYKWAKNG
-1047 GTLTP
+1047 GKLTP

>member
-143 IGDNPDNFIFL
+143 IGDNPDNSIFL

-219 DWFVLGQLGFTN
+219 DWFTLGQLGFTN

-282 PLTESGYATEED
+282 SLTETGNATEED
-294 KQALLNT
+294 KQELLNT
-301 FESLTVNQIK
+301 FRSLTDNQIK

-328 RDILSLGNILQKDK
+328 RDILSLGKILKKDK

-362 RQLTDNVYYFPFTK
+362 KQLTDNVYYFPFTK
-376 KDRQDGSSTV
+376 SDRQDGSSTV
-386 YVYDTSDNTIKEIDA
+386 YVYDTSDHTIKEIDA
-401 QYVPEYRTEYLNDY
+401 QYVPEYRNEYLNAY

-445 GVLKAKDGTTTKDSK
+445 GVLKAGSGTVVSY
-460 ETEDGKETEGYNP
+460 ENIP
-473 KEYFDKIKY
+473 K
-482 NPEVSPASFPADIS
+482 VSPVSLPADNS
-496 SLYDHI
+496 FLYDYI
-502 TAIPEASKWI
+502 TAIPGASKWI

-519 KEGEIWGV
+519 KEGKIWGV
-527 DDKLPGSEG
+527 DDELPGQEG
-536 KRYDR
+536 QRHDS
-541 RTVKIGTKPPT
+541 RTVKIGIEPPT
-552 PSIKEA
+552 PSIRNA
-558 YRIQRNYIK
+558 YQIQRNYIK

-577 AYKKWSQ
+577 AYKTWSQ
-584 NDQNKGKSYEDFVKY
+584 NDQNKGKSYKDFINY
-599 YNAKVDNIRKLG
+599 YNGKVDNIRKLG
-611 TTRFQEGYGAKKF
+611 TTRFLKGYDATGF
-624 SSLYDDFNEL
+624 SKLYDDFNEL

-639 SVNTPDYDKGLLG
+639 SVNKPDYKNGLLG
-652 AEPTLKDINGSTM
+652 AQHNIRDINGPTM

-675 DNDSKDLRSG
+675 DDDSKDLRSG

-697 WVDNN
+697 WVDNE
-702 GHLELRKP
+702 GHLKLIEPK
-710 EQSQQVDTDKDTTK
+710 QSQQVNPDGKSPDKDTT
-724 KDTDKKGTADPSI
+724 KKGTADPSI

-784 RVVRK
+784 RAVRE

-826 YRPFTSDASLA
+826 YRPFTSDASSA
-837 AARMYE
+837 VARMYE
-843 GQNKANE
+843 GQSKAYE
-850 SRYLG
+850 LQHLG

-866 QAEALKKQEDNRAR
+866 QAEALKKQENNRAR
-880 YTALGNENTDSI
+880 QTAVGNENIDSI

-897 AIAQLEASR
+897 DIAQLEASR
-906 LKQNWGSQDA
+906 LKQNWSSQDA

-942 VASDEV
+942 VASDEI
-948 EDFRR
+948 EDFRK

-966 QAADPEDRKNSTF
+966 QAADPEDRKDSTF
-979 TDWATLNSDSY
+979 TDWATLNYDSY
-990 SRAVQDIT
+990 SRAVQDIA
-998 AYARALSKKR
+998 AYARALSRKR

-1019 PTQKNSNGVEIPLEF
+1019 PTQKGSNGVETPLEF
-1034 NVNSG
+1034 NINSG
-1039 KYKWAKNG
+1039 RYKWAKNG

>member
-168 THRIE
+168 THRIN
-173 QTLTGLEWLKGRLK
+173 QTLIGLEELKGRLK
-187 DYYDFDSEDEHK
+187 EYYDFDSEDEHK
-199 LAIDKINKAIGI
+199 QAIDKINKAIGI

-219 DWFVLGQLGFTN
+219 DWFALGQLGFTN

-246 LSQEEQTQKES
+246 LSQEEQTQIES

-282 PLTESGYATEED
+282 PLTETGDATEDD
-294 KQALLNT
+294 KQELLNT
-301 FESLTVNQIK
+301 FRSLTNNQIT

-328 RDILSLGNILQKDK
+328 KDILSLGNILKKDK

-362 RQLTDNVYYFPFTK
+362 KQLTDNVYYFPFTK
-376 KDRQDGSSTV
+376 SDGQDGSSTV

-401 QYVPEYRTEYLNDY
+401 QYVPEYRNENINDY
-415 KQSNPSSSIRNPKYS
+415 KQSNPNSSIRNPKYS

-445 GVLKAKDGTTTKDSK
+445 GILKAKDGTQTKDGK
-460 ETEDGKETEGYNP
+460 KTEEN
-473 KEYFDKIKY
+473 KIKF
-482 NPEVSPASFPADIS
+482 NPPEFTTPPITDKMQEEFLS
-496 SLYDHI
+496 SNIYQ
-502 TAIPEASKWI
+502 PWI

-519 KEGEIWGV
+519 KEGKIWYA
-527 DDKLPGSEG
+527 DNELPGSKG

-541 RTVKIGTKPPT
+541 RTVKIGTEPPT
-552 PSIKEA
+552 PSIRNA

-567 SGNIVKDVQA
+567 SGNIVKDVRT
-577 AYKKWSQ
+577 AYQ
-584 NDQNKGKSYEDFVKY
+584 NWLKNNKEKTYKDFVTY
-599 YNAKVDNIRKLG
+599 YNTKVDNIRKLG
-611 TTRFQEGYGAKKF
+611 TTRFQQGYGAKGF
-624 SSLYDDFNEL
+624 SQLYNDFNEL

-652 AEPTLKDINGSTM
+652 AEPTLRDINGSTM
-665 SLRNALAFYN
+665 SLRNALAFLN
-675 DNDSKDLRSG
+675 DDDSKDLRLG

-691 PNNIQF
+691 PSNVKF
-697 WVDNN
+697 WVDNK

-724 KDTDKKGTADPSI
+724 KDTTKKDTPDPSI

-784 RVVRK
+784 RVVRE

-826 YRPFTSDASLA
+826 YRPFTSDASSA
-837 AARMYE
+837 VARMYE
-843 GQNKANE
+843 GQSKAYE
-850 SRYLG
+850 LQHLG

-866 QAEALKKQEDNRAR
+866 QAEALKRQEDNIAR
-880 YTALGNENTDSI
+880 RTVVRKENTDSI

-906 LKQNWGSQDA
+906 LKQNWSSQDA

-928 IAEKNDRSNQFALS
+928 IAEKKDRSNQFALS

-948 EDFRR
+948 DDFRR

-1039 KYKWAKNG
+1039 RYKWAKNG

>member
-143 IGDNPDNFIFL
+143 IGDNPDNSIFL

-282 PLTESGYATEED
+282 SLTETGNATEED
-294 KQALLNT
+294 KQELLNT
-301 FESLTVNQIK
+301 FRSLTDNQIK

-328 RDILSLGNILQKDK
+328 RDILSLGKILKKDK

-362 RQLTDNVYYFPFTK
+362 KQLTDNVYYFPFTK
-376 KDRQDGSSTV
+376 SDRQDGSSTV
-386 YVYDTSDNTIKEIDA
+386 YVYDTSDHTIKEIDA
-401 QYVPEYRTEYLNDY
+401 QYVPEYRNEYLNAY

-445 GVLKAKDGTTTKDSK
+445 GVLKAGSGTVVSY
-460 ETEDGKETEGYNP
+460 ENIP
-473 KEYFDKIKY
+473 K
-482 NPEVSPASFPADIS
+482 VSPVSLPADNS
-496 SLYDHI
+496 FLYDYI
-502 TAIPEASKWI
+502 TAIPGASKWI

-519 KEGEIWGV
+519 KEGKIWGV
-527 DDKLPGSEG
+527 DDELPGQEG
-536 KRYDR
+536 QRHDS
-541 RTVKIGTKPPT
+541 RTVKIGIEPPT
-552 PSIKEA
+552 PSIRNA
-558 YRIQRNYIK
+558 YQIQRNYIK

-577 AYKKWSQ
+577 AYKTWSQ
-584 NDQNKGKSYEDFVKY
+584 NDQNKGKSYKDFINY
-599 YNAKVDNIRKLG
+599 YNGKVDNIRKLG
-611 TTRFQEGYGAKKF
+611 TTRFLKGYDATGF
-624 SSLYDDFNEL
+624 SKLYDDFNEL

-639 SVNTPDYDKGLLG
+639 SVNKPDYKNGLLG
-652 AEPTLKDINGSTM
+652 AQHNIRDINGPTM

-675 DNDSKDLRSG
+675 DDDSKDLRSG

-697 WVDNN
+697 WVDNE
-702 GHLELRKP
+702 GHLKLIEPK
-710 EQSQQVDTDKDTTK
+710 QSQQVNPDGKSPDKDTT
-724 KDTDKKGTADPSI
+724 KKGTADPSI

-784 RVVRK
+784 RAVRE

-826 YRPFTSDASLA
+826 YRPFTSDASSA
-837 AARMYE
+837 VARMYE
-843 GQNKANE
+843 GQSKAYE
-850 SRYLG
+850 LQHLG

-866 QAEALKKQEDNRAR
+866 QAEALKKQENNRAR
-880 YTALGNENTDSI
+880 QTAVGNENIDSI

-897 AIAQLEASR
+897 DIAQLEASR
-906 LKQNWGSQDA
+906 LKQNWSSQDA

-942 VASDEV
+942 VASDEI
-948 EDFRR
+948 EDFRK

-966 QAADPEDRKNSTF
+966 QAADPEDRKDSTF
-979 TDWATLNSDSY
+979 TDWATLNYDSY
-990 SRAVQDIT
+990 SRAVQDIA
-998 AYARALSKKR
+998 AYARALSRKR

-1019 PTQKNSNGVEIPLEF
+1019 PTQKGSNGVETPLEF
-1034 NVNSG
+1034 NINSG
-1039 KYKWAKNG
+1039 RYKWAKNG

>member
-282 PLTESGYATEED
+282 PLTETGSADEED
-294 KQALLNT
+294 KQELLNT
-301 FESLTVNQIK
+301 FRSLTDNQIK

-328 RDILSLGNILQKDK
+328 TDILSLGKILKKDK

-376 KDRQDGSSTV
+376 SDRQDGSSTV

-401 QYVPEYRTEYLNDY
+401 QYVPEYRNEYLNAY

-445 GVLKAKDGTTTKDSK
+445 GVLKAESGTK
-460 ETEDGKETEGYNP
+460 TEESN
-473 KEYFDKIKY
+473 KIKF
-482 NPEVSPASFPADIS
+482 NPPELTTPPITDKMQEEFLS
-496 SLYDHI
+496 SNIYQ
-502 TAIPEASKWI
+502 PWI

-519 KEGEIWGV
+519 KKGNIWYA
-527 DDKLPGSEG
+527 DDELPYWKG
-536 KRYDR
+536 KRHDR
-541 RTVKIGTKPPT
+541 RTDKIGTEPPT
-552 PSIKEA
+552 PSIRNA
-558 YRIQRNYIK
+558 YRIQRNYIN
-567 SGNIVKDVQA
+567 SGNIVKDVRT
-577 AYKKWSQ
+577 AYQ
-584 NDQNKGKSYEDFVKY
+584 NWLKNNKEKTYKDFVKY
-599 YNAKVDNIRKLG
+599 YNAKVDNIRNLG
-611 TTRFQEGYGAKKF
+611 ITRFQKGYGATGF
-624 SSLYDDFNEL
+624 SKLYDDFNEL

-639 SVNTPDYDKGLLG
+639 SVNKPDYDNGLLG
-652 AEPTLKDINGSTM
+652 AQSDLKDINGSTM
-665 SLRNALAFYN
+665 SLRNALAFLN
-675 DNDSKDLRSG
+675 DDDSKNLRSG
-685 TFIDKD
+685 TFIEND
-691 PNNIQF
+691 PSKVQF

-702 GHLELRKP
+702 GHLELREPK
-710 EQSQQVDTDKDTTK
+710 QSQQVATDKDTTK
-724 KDTDKKGTADPSI
+724 KDTTKKGTPDQSI

-784 RVVRK
+784 RAVRE

-826 YRPFTSDASLA
+826 YRPFTSDASSA
-837 AARMYE
+837 VARMYE
-843 GQNKANE
+843 GQSKAIE
-850 SRYLG
+850 LQHLG

-928 IAEKNDRSNQFALS
+928 IAEKKDRSNQFALS

>member
-168 THRIE
+168 THRIN
-173 QTLTGLEWLKGRLK
+173 QTLIGLEELKGRLK
-187 DYYDFDSEDEHK
+187 EYYDFDSEDEHK
-199 LAIDKINKAIGI
+199 QAIDKINKAIGI

-219 DWFVLGQLGFTN
+219 DWFALGQLGFTN

-246 LSQEEQTQKES
+246 LSQEEQTQIES

-282 PLTESGYATEED
+282 PLTETGDATEDD
-294 KQALLNT
+294 KQELLNT
-301 FESLTVNQIK
+301 FRSLTNNQIT

-328 RDILSLGNILQKDK
+328 KDILSLGNILKKGK

-376 KDRQDGSSTV
+376 SDRQDGSSTV

-401 QYVPEYRTEYLNDY
+401 QYVPEYRNENINDY
-415 KQSNPSSSIRNPKYS
+415 KQSNPNSSIRNPKYS

-445 GVLKAKDGTTTKDSK
+445 GILKAKDGTQTKDGK
-460 ETEDGKETEGYNP
+460 KTEEN
-473 KEYFDKIKY
+473 KIKF
-482 NPEVSPASFPADIS
+482 NPPEFTTPPITDKMQEEFLS
-496 SLYDHI
+496 SNIYQ
-502 TAIPEASKWI
+502 PWI

-519 KEGEIWGV
+519 KEGKIWYA
-527 DDKLPGSEG
+527 DNELPGSKG

-541 RTVKIGTKPPT
+541 RTVKIGTEPPT
-552 PSIKEA
+552 PSIRNA

-567 SGNIVKDVQA
+567 SGNIVKDVRT
-577 AYKKWSQ
+577 AYQ
-584 NDQNKGKSYEDFVKY
+584 NWLKNNKEKTYKDFVTY
-599 YNAKVDNIRKLG
+599 YNTKVDNIRKLG
-611 TTRFQEGYGAKKF
+611 TTRFQQGYGAKGF
-624 SSLYDDFNEL
+624 SQLYNDFNEL

-652 AEPTLKDINGSTM
+652 AEPTLRDINGSTM
-665 SLRNALAFYN
+665 SLRNALAFLN
-675 DNDSKDLRSG
+675 DDDSKDLRLG

-691 PNNIQF
+691 PSNVKF
-697 WVDNN
+697 WVDNK

-724 KDTDKKGTADPSI
+724 KDTTKKDTPDPSI

-784 RVVRK
+784 RVVRE

-826 YRPFTSDASLA
+826 YRPFTSDASSA
-837 AARMYE
+837 VARMYE
-843 GQNKANE
+843 GQSKAYE
-850 SRYLG
+850 LQHLG

-866 QAEALKKQEDNRAR
+866 QAEALKRQEDNIAR
-880 YTALGNENTDSI
+880 RTVVRKENTDSI

-906 LKQNWGSQDA
+906 LKQNWSSQDA

-928 IAEKNDRSNQFALS
+928 IAEKKDRSNQFALS

-948 EDFRR
+948 DDFRR

-1039 KYKWAKNG
+1039 RYKWAKNG

>member
-246 LSQEEQTQKES
+246 LSQEEQTQIES

-282 PLTESGYATEED
+282 PLTETGNATEDD
-294 KQALLNT
+294 KQALLNK
-301 FESLTVNQIK
+301 FGSLTVDQIK

-328 RDILSLGNILQKDK
+328 KDILSLGNILKNGK

-376 KDRQDGSSTV
+376 SDRQDGSSTV

-401 QYVPEYRTEYLNDY
+401 QYVPEYRNEYLNAY

-445 GVLKAKDGTTTKDSK
+445 GVLKAEDGTQTKDSK
-460 ETEDGKETEGYNP
+460 KTEEN
-473 KEYFDKIKY
+473 KIKF
-482 NPEVSPASFPADIS
+482 NPPEFTTPPITDKMQEEFLS
-496 SLYDHI
+496 SNIYQ
-502 TAIPEASKWI
+502 PWI

-519 KEGEIWGV
+519 NKGEIWYA
-527 DDKLPGSEG
+527 DDELPYWKG
-536 KRYDR
+536 KRHDLR
-541 RTVKIGTKPPT
+541 KPAIGTEPPT
-552 PSIKEA
+552 PSIRNA

-567 SGNIVKDVQA
+567 SGNIVKDVRT
-577 AYKKWSQ
+577 AYQ
-584 NDQNKGKSYEDFVKY
+584 NWLKNNKEKTYKDFVTY
-599 YNAKVDNIRKLG
+599 YNTKVDNIRKLG
-611 TTRFQEGYGAKKF
+611 TTRFKKGYNAKGF
-624 SSLYDDFNEL
+624 SQLYDDFNEL

-639 SVNTPDYDKGLLG
+639 SVNKPDYEKGLLG
-652 AEPTLKDINGSTM
+652 AQYNLRNTNGSTM
-665 SLRNALAFYN
+665 SLRNALAFLN
-675 DNDSKDLRSG
+675 DDDSKDLRLG
-685 TFIDKD
+685 TFIDND
-691 PNNIQF
+691 PSNVKF

-702 GHLELRKP
+702 GHLELREPK
-710 EQSQQVDTDKDTTK
+710 QSQQVDSDKDTT
-724 KDTDKKGTADPSI
+724 KKGTADPSI
-737 LDETQT
+737 VDETQT

-784 RVVRK
+784 RAVRE

-826 YRPFTSDASLA
+826 YRPFTSDASSA
-837 AARMYE
+837 VARMYE
-843 GQNKANE
+843 GQSKAYE
-850 SRYLG
+850 LQHLG

-866 QAEALKKQEDNRAR
+866 QAEALKRQEDNRAR
-880 YTALGNENTDSI
+880 RTALGNENTDSI

-928 IAEKNDRSNQFALS
+928 IAEKNDRSNKFALS
-942 VASDEV
+942 VASDEI
-948 EDFRR
+948 EDFRK

-966 QAADPEDRKNSTF
+966 QAADPEDRKDSTF
-979 TDWATLNSDSY
+979 TDWATLNYDSY
-990 SRAVQDIT
+990 SRAVQDIA
-998 AYARALSKKR
+998 AYARALSRKR

-1034 NVNSG
+1034 NINSG
-1039 KYKWAKNG
+1039 RYKWAKNG

>member
-282 PLTESGYATEED
+282 PLTETGNADED
-294 KQALLNT
+294 AKQALLNT
-301 FESLTVNQIK
+301 FGSLTVDQIK

-317 ITHPEGNFTSH
+317 ITHPEGDFTSH
-328 RDILSLGNILQKDK
+328 KDILSLGNILKKGK

-362 RQLTDNVYYFPFTK
+362 RLLTDNVYYFPFTK
-376 KDRQDGSSTV
+376 SDRQDGSSTV
-386 YVYDTSDNTIKEIDA
+386 YVYDTSDHTIKEIDA
-401 QYVPEYRTEYLNDY
+401 QYVPEYRNEYLNAY

-445 GVLKAKDGTTTKDSK
+445 GVLKAKEGSSTLRTDKGRDYAKDKMDSNPWLTLDYPGINTSGISYNTILEALTYLDEDLKDDKRIYKLYNDGTNTFTYQTRTQPATDRNSPGNNQYDPEPGGKQLETQDYYKNWLNNVLLKNSKVAEAWARRYKALQPTTNVHYSPWFDNNDKFNFNNFKTSVVNNRKVYNDAVNGIGHDFYRGRVYQIVDENGKAQDGYYTSLQDGYELVGDPKLDEDSNLAWIYQMRKK
-460 ETEDGKETEGYNP
+460 EISTPDGK
-473 KEYFDKIKY
+473 
-482 NPEVSPASFPADIS
+482 S
-496 SLYDHI
+496 
-502 TAIPEASKWI
+502 
-512 ELQYGKN
+512 
-519 KEGEIWGV
+519 
-527 DDKLPGSEG
+527 
-536 KRYDR
+536 
-541 RTVKIGTKPPT
+541 
-552 PSIKEA
+552 
-558 YRIQRNYIK
+558 
-567 SGNIVKDVQA
+567 
-577 AYKKWSQ
+577 
-584 NDQNKGKSYEDFVKY
+584 
-599 YNAKVDNIRKLG
+599 
-611 TTRFQEGYGAKKF
+611 
-624 SSLYDDFNEL
+624 
-634 YSSNA
+634 
-639 SVNTPDYDKGLLG
+639 
-652 AEPTLKDINGSTM
+652 
-665 SLRNALAFYN
+665 
-675 DNDSKDLRSG
+675 
-685 TFIDKD
+685 
-691 PNNIQF
+691 
-697 WVDNN
+697 
-702 GHLELRKP
+702 
-710 EQSQQVDTDKDTTK
+710 TDKDTTK
-724 KDTDKKGTADPSI
+724 KDTDKKGAADPSI

-784 RVVRK
+784 RAVRE

-826 YRPFTSDASLA
+826 YRPFTSDASSA

-843 GQNKANE
+843 GQSKAYE
-850 SRYLG
+850 LQHLG
-855 FLADDKEIRRT
+855 FLAEDKEIRRT

-880 YTALGNENTDSI
+880 RTAVGNENTDSI

-897 AIAQLEASR
+897 DIAQLEASR
-906 LKQNWGSQDA
+906 LKQNWSSQDA

-948 EDFRR
+948 DDFRR

-966 QAADPEDRKNSTF
+966 QAADPEDRKDSTF

>member
-115 YTKPEVKSDKTK
+115 YTKPEVKSDKIK

-134 INSTIQSYI
+134 INSTIQNYI

-173 QTLTGLEWLKGRLK
+173 QTLIGLEGRLK
-187 DYYDFDSEDEHK
+187 EYYDFDSVDDYNH
-199 LAIDKINKAIGI
+199 AIDKINKAIGF

-219 DWFVLGQLGFTN
+219 DWFTLGQLGFTN

-246 LSQEEQTQKES
+246 LSQEEQTQIES
-257 SGAAQQFEDWM
+257 SEAAQQFEDWM

-301 FESLTVNQIK
+301 FGSLTVDQIK

-317 ITHPEGNFTSH
+317 ITHPDGNFTAH
-328 RDILSLGNILQKDK
+328 KDILSLGNILKKGK

-351 VIYWAIQRGLG
+351 VIHWAIKRGLG
-362 RQLTDNVYYFPFTK
+362 KQLTDNAYYFPFTK
-376 KDRQDGSSTV
+376 LDRPDGSSTV
-386 YVYDTSDNTIKEIDA
+386 YVYDTSDHTIKEIDA
-401 QYVPEYRTEYLNDY
+401 QYIPEYRNEYINAY
-415 KQSNPSSSIRNPKYS
+415 KQSNPNSSIRNPQYS

-445 GVLKAKDGTTTKDSK
+445 GVLKAKSGT
-460 ETEDGKETEGYNP
+460 E
-473 KEYFDKIKY
+473 IKY
-482 NPEVSPASFPADIS
+482 NPKDDLDRIKY
-496 SLYDHI
+496 SLPKLTTPPI
-502 TAIPEASKWI
+502 TDKMQEEFLGSNIQPWI
-512 ELQYGKN
+512 KLQYGN
-519 KEGEIWGV
+519 KDKDNIWGIYEI
-527 DDKLPGSEG
+527 LPGWEG
-536 KRYDR
+536 QRHDDR
-541 RTVKIGTKPPT
+541 TYKIGTEPHT
-552 PSIKEA
+552 PSIREA
-558 YRIQRNYIK
+558 YKIQRNYIN
-567 SGNIVKDVQA
+567 SGNIVKDVQD
-577 AYKKWSQ
+577 AYKNWLLKNQ
-584 NDQNKGKSYEDFVKY
+584 GKSYKDFVDY
-599 YNAKVDNIRKLG
+599 YNAKVDNIRRLG
-611 TTRFQEGYGAKKF
+611 TTRFQQGYGAEGF
-624 SSLYDDFNEL
+624 SQLYNDFNEL

-639 SVNTPDYDKGLLG
+639 SVKTPDYKKGLLG
-652 AEPTLKDINGSTM
+652 AESTLKDINGSTM
-665 SLRNALAFYN
+665 SLRNALAFLD

-685 TFIDKD
+685 TFIEND
-691 PNNIQF
+691 PNNVQF
-697 WVDNN
+697 WVNN
-702 GHLELRKP
+702 EGHLELRKP
-710 EQSQQVDTDKDTTK
+710 EQSQQADSDGKSAD
-724 KDTDKKGTADPSI
+724 KGTGDQSD
-737 LDETQT
+737 LDEIQT

-784 RVVRK
+784 RAVRE

-826 YRPFTSDASLA
+826 YRPFTSDASSA

-843 GQNKANE
+843 GQSKAYE
-850 SRYLG
+850 LQHLG

-866 QAEALKKQEDNRAR
+866 QAEALKRQEDNRAR
-880 YTALGNENTDSI
+880 RIAVGNENTDSI

-928 IAEKNDRSNQFALS
+928 IAEKKDRSNQFALS

-948 EDFRR
+948 DDFRK

-966 QAADPEDRKNSTF
+966 QAADPEGRKNSTF

-990 SRAVQDIT
+990 SRAVQDIA
-998 AYARALSKKR
+998 AYARALSRKR

-1019 PTQKNSNGVEIPLEF
+1019 PTQKGSNGVETPLEF

-1039 KYKWAKNG
+1039 RYKWTKNG

>member
-282 PLTESGYATEED
+282 PLTETGNADED
-294 KQALLNT
+294 AKQALLNT
-301 FESLTVNQIK
+301 FGSLTVDQIK

-317 ITHPEGNFTSH
+317 ITHPEGDFTSH
-328 RDILSLGNILQKDK
+328 KDILSLGNILKKGK

-376 KDRQDGSSTV
+376 SDRQDGSSTV

-401 QYVPEYRTEYLNDY
+401 QYVPEYRNEYLNAY

-445 GVLKAKDGTTTKDSK
+445 GILKAKDGTQTKDGK
-460 ETEDGKETEGYNP
+460 KTEENKIEFNP
-473 KEYFDKIKY
+473 PEFTTPPITDKMQ
-482 NPEVSPASFPADIS
+482 EEFLS
-496 SLYDHI
+496 SNIYQ
-502 TAIPEASKWI
+502 PWI

-519 KEGEIWGV
+519 KEGKIWYA
-527 DDKLPGSEG
+527 DDELPGQEG
-536 KRYDR
+536 QRHDS
-541 RTVKIGTKPPT
+541 RTDKIGTEPPT
-552 PSIKEA
+552 PSIRNA

-567 SGNIVKDVQA
+567 SGNIVKDVRT
-577 AYKKWSQ
+577 AYQ
-584 NDQNKGKSYEDFVKY
+584 NWLKNNKEKTYKDFVTY
-599 YNAKVDNIRKLG
+599 YNTKVDNIRKLG
-611 TTRFQEGYGAKKF
+611 ITRFQKGYNAKGF
-624 SSLYDDFNEL
+624 SQLYDDFNEL

-639 SVNTPDYDKGLLG
+639 SVNKPDYEKGLLG
-652 AEPTLKDINGSTM
+652 AQYNLRNTNGSTM
-665 SLRNALAFYN
+665 SLRNALAFLN
-675 DNDSKDLRSG
+675 DDDSKDLRLG
-685 TFIDKD
+685 TFIDND
-691 PNNIQF
+691 PSNVKF

-702 GHLELRKP
+702 GHLELREPK
-710 EQSQQVDTDKDTTK
+710 QSQQVDTDKDTTK
-724 KDTDKKGTADPSI
+724 KDTTKKDTPDPSI

-784 RVVRK
+784 RAVRE

-826 YRPFTSDASLA
+826 YRPFTSDASSA

-843 GQNKANE
+843 GQSKAYE
-850 SRYLG
+850 LQHLG

-866 QAEALKKQEDNRAR
+866 QAEALKKQEDNIAR
-880 YTALGNENTDSI
+880 RTAVGKENTDSI

-948 EDFRR
+948 DDFRR

-966 QAADPEDRKNSTF
+966 QAADPEDRKDSTF

-1039 KYKWAKNG
+1039 RYKWAKNG